1 MSTCYVMYVMYV
13 LCSLCV
19 CVAVEKKK
27 YMSME
32 IGQRDFQHNIC
43 LCMEVNITSC
53 ECALARHIHTVMHYM
68 ALQLH
73 YSILI
78 LCAVCVL
85 W

>member
-1 MSTCYVMYVMYV
+1 MSTCYVMYVLYV

-19 CVAVEKKK
+19 CSSREKKN
-27 YMSME
+27 MSME

-43 LCMEVNITSC
+43 LCMEVNIASS
-53 ECALARHIHTVMHYM
+53 ECALARHMYTVTQYM

-73 YSILI
+73 YSMLI